1 MERAVTHLSHLWQ
14 TKSQDGEDRKG
25 ERERRA
31 EEKSAAKEN
40 NTKTPQKYTWNKVK
54 DKGKQKQPVVWNTT
68 EWELG

>member
-40 NTKTPQKYTWNKVK
+40 NTKTPQKIYM
-54 DKGKQKQPVVWNTT
+54 KQSKR
-68 EWELG
+68 